1 MDCALLEKLSANLIE
16 QMLVTDDATELT
28 NYQRAYHNLQMKLSE
43 RVNPNFER
51 QTILYAGGL
60 ARTSRRTKRVH
71 RNFKPSCWTAQH
83 R

>member
-16 QMLVTDDATELT
+16 YMLVTDDANELD
-28 NYQRAYHNLQMKLSE
+28 NLHRAYHNLQIKISE
-43 RVNPNFER
+43 RVNPNFAR
-51 QTILYAGGL
+51 QIILP
-60 ARTSRRTKRVH
+60 ARRLEPTSRGTKRVH

>member
-1 MDCALLEKLSANLIE
+1 MPCELLEKLSANLIE
-16 QMLVTDDATELT
+16 FMLVTDDANELA
-28 NYQRAYHNLQMKLSE
+28 NYQRAFHNLQIKISE
-43 RVNPNFER
+43 RVNSNFAR

-60 ARTSRRTKRVH
+60 ARTSRRAKRVH

>member
-16 QMLVTDDATELT
+16 YMLVTDDATELA
-28 NYQRAYHNLQMKLSE
+28 NYQRAYHNLQMKTCE
-43 RVNPNFER
+43 KETNRIAR
-51 QTILYAGGL
+51 QIIFPTRRLEP
-60 ARTSRRTKRVH
+60 TSRRTKRVH